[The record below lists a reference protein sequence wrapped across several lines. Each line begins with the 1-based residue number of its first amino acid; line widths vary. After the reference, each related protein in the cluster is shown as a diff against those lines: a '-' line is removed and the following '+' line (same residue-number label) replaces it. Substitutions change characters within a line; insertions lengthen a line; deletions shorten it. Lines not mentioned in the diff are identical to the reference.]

1 MKESRECIIGKPG
14 SPGRR
19 YSPAM
24 KERILDEG
32 LRKGVT
38 VMSVCKRYKVSPDS
52 FYRWLKEDRE
62 RCEAFN
68 ENWKKETKDRG
79 PFGRAPYMSA
89 LKDERELNCKSV
101 SPETVIIKKDYA
113 PEMKR
118 LVRRVEEGSAK
129 LKELKNGFDRLS
141 KGIDRVSKYETGQA
155 ILMVTNFSLLA
166 AWVFLYIMFF
176 RGG

>member
-19 YSPAM
+19 YSPAI

-38 VMSVCKRYKVSPDS
+38 VKSVCKKYKVSPDS

-62 RCEAFN
+62 RWEAFN
-68 ENWKKETKDRG
+68 ENWKKEGKDR
-79 PFGRAPYMSA
+79 
-89 LKDERELNCKSV
+89 
-101 SPETVIIKKDYA
+101 PETVIIKKNYA

-141 KGIDRVSKYETGQA
+141 DGINRASKTETWQTALIVSNSMLIIVLLYA
-155 ILMVTNFSLLA
+155 I
-166 AWVFLYIMFF
+166 FF
-176 RGG
+176 GGS

>member
-1 MKESRECIIGKPG
+1 MKECIIGKPG
-14 SPGRR
+14 SQGRR

-24 KERILDEG
+24 KERILVEG

-38 VMSVCKRYKVSPDS
+38 VKSVCREYKVSPDS

-62 RCEAFN
+62 RFKAFN
-68 ENWKKETKDRG
+68 EN
-79 PFGRAPYMSA
+79 YMSA
-89 LKDERELNCKSV
+89 LKDEHKLNCKSV
-101 SPETVIIKKDYA
+101 LPETVIIKKNNA

-141 KGIDRVSKYETGQA
+141 DGIDRVSKFEMWQHTLIVSNSMLIIVLLYA
-155 ILMVTNFSLLA
+155 I
-166 AWVFLYIMFF
+166 FF
-176 RGG
+176 GGS

>member
-1 MKESRECIIGKPG
+1 MKECIIGKPG

-19 YSPAM
+19 YSPEI

-38 VMSVCKRYKVSPDS
+38 VKSVCRKYKVSPDS
-52 FYRWLKEDRE
+52 FYRWLKESRE
-62 RCEAFN
+62 RREAFN
-68 ENWKKETKDRG
+68 EHWKKNWKKESKDRG
-79 PFGRAPYMSA
+79 PYERAHYMSA
-89 LKDERELNCKSV
+89 LKDESEINCKSV
-101 SPETVIIKKDYA
+101 LPETVIIKKNNA

-141 KGIDRVSKYETGQA
+141 DRINRVSKFEMWQTTLIVSNSMLIIVLLYA
-155 ILMVTNFSLLA
+155 I
-166 AWVFLYIMFF
+166 FF
-176 RGG
+176 GGS